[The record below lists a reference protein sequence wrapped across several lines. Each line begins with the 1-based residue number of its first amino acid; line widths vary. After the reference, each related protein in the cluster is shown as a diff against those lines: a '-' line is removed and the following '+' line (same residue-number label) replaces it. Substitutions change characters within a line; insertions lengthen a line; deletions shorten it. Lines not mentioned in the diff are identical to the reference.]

1 MANTNNVYIRKARKN
16 RKIKRIILLCIFL
29 IFSGIIV
36 ITYTDIFKI
45 KDVEITSENLLVKD
59 YVEEKAESLKG
70 LNLVF
75 LTDKKLN
82 SIFADNYYISEVKM
96 KKIYPSSINI
106 SVTEKTG
113 LFYQKDGSM
122 YNILSSGM
130 IYIENTSTIKS
141 DNMIEIV
148 GVDFLGRG
156 IGEDISTSTRE
167 KEFLNNIYNAQEF
180 LNENFDDVKITKVDI
195 SNLSDIKCYFNNVEV
210 YLGNDEDT
218 IKKIKTAALI
228 YDQCGVKNYIK
239 VNFTGSPD
247 FE

>member
-16 RKIKRIILLCIFL
+16 RRIKRTILLCIFIIL
-29 IFSGIIV
+29 SGIII

-45 KDVEITSENLLVKD
+45 KDVNIKGENLLVKD
-59 YVEEKAESLKG
+59 YVQEKADSLKG
-70 LNLVF
+70 QNLVF
-75 LTDKKLN
+75 LTDKKLDKM
-82 SIFADNYYISEVKM
+82 FADNYYISEIKM
-96 KKIYPSSINI
+96 KKTYPSTVDI
-106 SVTEKTG
+106 SVKEKTG

-122 YNILSSGM
+122 YNILSSDM
-130 IYIENTSTIKS
+130 VYIENTSTLKS

-148 GVDFLGRG
+148 GADFLGKG

-167 KEFLNNIYNAQEF
+167 KEFLKNIYEAQDF
-180 LNENFDDVKITKVDI
+180 LNKNFNDLKITKVDI
-195 SNLSDIKCYFNNVEV
+195 SDLSNIKCYLNNIEI

-228 YDQCGVKNYIK
+228 YDQCDVKNYIK

-247 FE
+247 FQ